1 LNEIRN
7 LLIGL
12 ELGEETSQLAYYDR
26 RTKNPVSVAVKPGTN
41 LYRFP
46 TVLTRLREEGKWMI
60 GYEAEH
66 FASEG
71 RGSLVKNL
79 LRISSRSGFEV
90 DGTYMEGW
98 ELLQV
103 FISGALDMLGVSDP
117 AQLAQG
123 ICITVRSLT
132 PNLAAALKRALRKI
146 GFAAEKIFIQD
157 GLESFF
163 YYTYSQRPEIWNRT
177 VGLIEFEKNE
187 VTMHCLMEN
196 KKTRP
201 ITVKTRKIG
210 HTWIPADV
218 KKKDAAFAAA
228 LTKWLEDQTFSGL
241 FITGEGFGD
250 WSKQSLD
257 LMCRDGC
264 HVFAGDNLFVRGA
277 CYTALEKTDEPMIRG
292 RVYLGPDML
301 RASVGL
307 DVIIR
312 DKQQW
317 MPLVSAGENWFDRE
331 TCIDFIL
338 DGRSDIMMTTVPMDG
353 KGGKPWRLVLDGLPK
368 RPDRTTRIR
377 LKAYCTDADTCV
389 VKAEDLGFGEMFPA
403 THKIWTLKIALG
415 EES

>member
-1 LNEIRN
+1 MNEIRN

-132 PNLAAALKRALRKI
+132 PNLAAALK
-146 GFAAEKIFIQD
+146 
-157 GLESFF
+157 S
-163 YYTYSQRPEIWNRT
+163 
-177 VGLIEFEKNE
+177 EKNE

-307 DVIIR
+307 DRRHCPGQAAVDAACQCR
-312 DKQQW
+312 RK
-317 MPLVSAGENWFDRE
+317 LV
-331 TCIDFIL
+331 
-338 DGRSDIMMTTVPMDG
+338 
-353 KGGKPWRLVLDGLPK
+353 
-368 RPDRTTRIR
+368 
-377 LKAYCTDADTCV
+377 
-389 VKAEDLGFGEMFPA
+389 
-403 THKIWTLKIALG
+403 
-415 EES
+415 